1 MHNLPAEPNIKMNDC
16 PNPETPDIAP
26 EVDLAEIQART
37 EIQAA
42 AERLAQKVLLNPIT
56 LLLQDQRKDTTKR
69 GYRLSLAAF
78 FRYLGFGPDPSAAVV
93 HAFVSQEPHH
103 VALQLAGF
111 RAAMLEGRLS
121 PATMNARMSAIRSL
135 LAMCLRLGYS
145 KTNGRD
151 LVKNEKVRAYR
162 DTRGPLAET
171 VDRVLALPDRTTL
184 KGKRDFA
191 ILRLL
196 CDNGLR
202 RAEVWALTV
211 TDFDPFERRLA
222 VIGKGRTDKDWIELP
237 AITARAVSA
246 YLSAAAHAEGPLFRS
261 CDHRPAFAGKGLTR
275 DGLHDMI
282 QTYGKKIGI
291 ALTPHKFRHYAISWL
306 AVKTNG
312 NIPLI
317 MQFSR
322 HARYDTVQKYV
333 DAVQN
338 QQGAL
343 SRMLAE
349 RHGE

>member
-1 MHNLPAEPNIKMNDC
+1 MSDNFPAEPDTRITDYS
-16 PNPETPDIAP
+16 PAP
-26 EVDLAEIQART
+26 PADHLGGINVAEL
-37 EIQAA
+37 EAA
-42 AERLAQKVLLNPIT
+42 AAQLAQKALLNPIT
-56 LLLQDQRKDTTKR
+56 LLLQDQRKETTKR

-78 FRYLGFGPDPSAAVV
+78 FKYLGFGPDPSPAVV
-93 HAFVSQEPHH
+93 HAFVGQEPHH
-103 VALQLAGF
+103 IALQLAGF
-111 RAAMLEGRLS
+111 RAAMLEAKAS

-171 VDRVLALPDRTTL
+171 VDRMLALPDRETL

-191 ILRLL
+191 ILHLL

-211 TDFDPFERRLA
+211 ADFDPVEKRLA
-222 VIGKGRTDKDWIELP
+222 VLGKGRTDKEWIELP
-237 AITARAVSA
+237 AITTRAVYA
-246 YLSAAAHAEGPLFRS
+246 YLGAAGHKDGPLFRN
-261 CDHRPAFAGKGLTR
+261 CDHRPEFAGAGLTR
-275 DGLHDMI
+275 DGLHDMVAA
-282 QTYGKKIGI
+282 YGNKLGIKI
-291 ALTPHKFRHYAISWL
+291 TPHKFRHYAISWL